1 MKTIININGV
11 ESYYASEQ
19 LVNELT
25 ALNTDGVVI
34 NLAYTDYGGSI
45 LDKLLISYLL
55 EEGSKDII
63 VEQTPWNGQNAFVF
77 GETAEELEA
86 CITPGYVFDFDN
98 LTEYFFDKK
107 NEAINEV
114 INRLQ
119 IDEYKR
125 ELAYEYLSENSSLE
139 TFGLDFC
146 ESKLFDFIESNNN

>member
-1 MKTIININGV
+1 MRKIININGV

-19 LVNELT
+19 LANELT
-25 ALNTDGVVI
+25 ALNPNGVVI

-63 VEQTPWNGQNAFVF
+63 VEQTSWNGQNAFVY
-77 GETAEELEA
+77 GRTAQEIFD
-86 CITPGYVFDFDN
+86 CITNGYVLGFDN
-98 LTEYFFDKK
+98 LEEYYCDKK

-146 ESKLFDFIESNNN
+146 ESELFDFIESNN